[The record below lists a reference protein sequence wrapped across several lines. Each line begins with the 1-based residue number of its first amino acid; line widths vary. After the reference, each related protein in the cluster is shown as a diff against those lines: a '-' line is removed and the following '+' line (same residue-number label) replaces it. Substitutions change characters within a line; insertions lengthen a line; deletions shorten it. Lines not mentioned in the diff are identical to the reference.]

1 MLFTALTNEQN
12 YQSFGKEK
20 DSGKTKDTKLKSK
33 KTSKPKD
40 EDKTKTDEDNTSTTP
55 SDTSTTPSDTSTTA
69 LTTIPSAD
77 ISSTA
82 TPTAL
87 TLTTP
92 TTTNKNST
100 PDATA
105 LTSAN
110 NIKNG
115 SVPCEPTN
123 KTCQPVEKPLLIYC
137 PDGYHKSGE
146 GVCKL
151 YLHCDASKYN
161 NCPPTI
167 CILNKDCPSGFTC
180 SNGYNIKG
188 INGEGL
194 LPNSF

>member
-12 YQSFGKEK
+12 YQSFGKKK

-40 EDKTKTDEDNTSTTP
+40 EDKTKTDEDRYFNNSINNNT
-55 SDTSTTPSDTSTTA
+55 
-69 LTTIPSAD
+69 ICRYF
-77 ISSTA
+77 INR